1 MERSRLGRNQKI
13 GIAIAGG
20 LHLLAFLFVIVT
32 AIPIERLHWWADY
45 TKDFGPWSMAL
56 ILGPAALVK
65 IAGAVAS
72 MKAPPKPPVSE

>member
-1 MERSRLGRNQKI
+1 MERSKLGRNQRI
-13 GIAIAGG
+13 GITIAGG

-32 AIPIERLHWWADY
+32 AIPIERLQWWADY

-65 IAGAVAS
+65 VAQSVAS
-72 MKAPPKPPVSE
+72 LKQPKPPAES